1 MAKSKPQAKDERLP
15 ARNLIAHSLIM
26 VPIAGAQLPLGL
38 YVPTIYA
45 QQLGM
50 SLNALAVIF
59 LIERIWGTVSDPIVG
74 WMCDKTRSR
83 YGRRK
88 VWIAAGSVLFGLSYF
103 VLFFPYPGMS
113 PAVMTITLAV
123 LFFAWS
129 MIVIP
134 FYAWSGELTK
144 GYHERTRV
152 TTYQTVV
159 SAVSLIVILM
169 APIAVDIWRPGD
181 ELLKLNLI
189 GAVVLLPLIPIMVFG
204 LKAFPDTA
212 TAPVA
217 KIEQEKVHWRTALR
231 AVMEEKPTFKIMLA
245 DFAILFAQGIRG
257 GFFLFYVIYVL
268 EMPRLAAA
276 LFLYQFVFGIFAA
289 PIWQAVSRRIGKH
302 RAVIATELLQAAI
315 NLPLIFLGAG
325 QWVIFLALAT
335 VQGLTQ
341 ASGNL
346 ILRAMLADVADEHR
360 LRTGRDRAAM
370 LFSAFSVSGKAGAAL
385 PLTVGLPIIA
395 FFGFDATASSNP
407 DAGLLALAMVFGLG
421 PAIAHLAAA
430 WLMRGFSIDEARQ
443 EEIRA
448 ELEARDAAEAAAR
461 A

>member
-1 MAKSKPQAKDERLP
+1 MAECKPEAKGEHLP
-15 ARNLIAHSLIM
+15 AKNLIAHSLIM
-26 VPIAGAQLPLGL
+26 VPIAGAQLPLGT

-45 QQLGM
+45 QHFGI
-50 SLNALAVIF
+50 SLYALSLIF
-59 LIERIWGTVSDPIVG
+59 LAERIWGTAADPIVG
-74 WMCDKTRSR
+74 WLCDRTRSR

-88 VWIAAGSVLFGLSYF
+88 IWIAAGA
-103 VLFFPYPGMS
+103 VLFFFSYAMLFFPFAGMS
-113 PAVMTITLAV
+113 PLVMTVTLAV

-152 TTYQTVV
+152 TTYQTVI
-159 SAVSLIVILM
+159 SAISLIVIL
-169 APIAVDIWRPGD
+169 ALPALVDYFRPD
-181 ELLKLNLI
+181 ALLLKLNVI
-189 GAVVLLPLIPIMVFG
+189 GAVVLIPMIPIMIFG
-204 LKAFPDTA
+204 LKAFSDSST
-212 TAPVA
+212 TPVVRQN
-217 KIEQEKVHWRTALR
+217 KNKVHWRVALK
-231 AVMEEKPTFKIMLA
+231 AVMEEKATFKIMLA

-257 GFFLFYVIYVL
+257 GFFLFYVIFVL

-276 LFLYQFVFGIFAA
+276 MFLYQFVFGIFAA

-302 RAVIATELLQAAI
+302 RAVIATEVLQAAI

-360 LRTGRDRAAM
+360 LRTGNDRAAM

-395 FFGFDATASSNP
+395 WYGFDPSAASNP
-407 DAGLLALAMVFGLG
+407 GAGLLALAMVFGLG
-421 PAIAHLAAA
+421 PFFAHLAAA
-430 WLMRGFSIDEARQ
+430 WLMRGFDIDEERQ
-443 EEIRA
+443 SQIRA
-448 ELEARDAAEAAAR
+448 ELEARDAAEAAQT
-461 A
+461 